1 MSNFRVCKM
10 KPGTQAVEGF
20 VKFDDKQ
27 DAEHYAKNQ
36 STSDQAHSYEVQ
48 KNHSGEFRV
57 VKAYQ
62 NGEET

>member
-10 KPGTQAVEGF
+10 KPGTQTVEGF

-36 STSDQAHSYEVQ
+36 SASDRAHGYEVQ
-48 KNHSGEFRV
+48 KNDDGEFRV
-57 VKAYQ
+57 IKAYLH
-62 NGEET
+62 GEER

>member
-10 KPGTQAVEGF
+10 KQGTQTVDGF

-36 STSDQAHSYEVQ
+36 SLSDLAHGYEVQ
-48 KNHSGEFRV
+48 KNNNGEFRV
-57 VKAYQ
+57 IKAYLKGQ
-62 NGEET
+62 EI